1 MTACRT
7 CQRPAL
13 TPAQKLTLSKVAAQR
28 ALLAKIKSETRIW
41 PPQYLRYAEIPPPTP
56 EERERFKLRFL
67 DLIDRLAAGED
78 VPDHPDM
85 AREKAWREENAQGH
99 STMP

>member
-28 ALLAKIKSETRIW
+28 ALLDKIKSETRIW
-41 PPQYLRYAEIPPPTP
+41 PPQYLRYSEIPAPTP
-56 EERERFKLRFL
+56 EERERFKVRFL
-67 DLIDRLAAGED
+67 DLIERLAAGVD
-78 VPDHPDM
+78 VPDHPDV
-85 AREKAWREENAQGH
+85 AREREWAAHKAKE
-99 STMP
+99 MP